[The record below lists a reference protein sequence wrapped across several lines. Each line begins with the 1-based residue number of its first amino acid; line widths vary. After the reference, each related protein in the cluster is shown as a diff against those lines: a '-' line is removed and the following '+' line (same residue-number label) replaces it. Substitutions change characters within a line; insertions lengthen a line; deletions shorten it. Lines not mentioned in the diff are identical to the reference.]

1 MARLGRASRGVVR
14 AVALALVVL
23 VVVGFLLAG
32 LGTLGFVVPAG
43 WWQPLVIGSSI
54 ASIALL
60 VIGFCPALALG
71 FAIDA
76 ILIWLV
82 VGVAWT
88 PASLQFGT

>member
-1 MARLGRASRGVVR
+1 MLTRSSPGWSGGLPGD
-14 AVALALVVL
+14 AV
-23 VVVGFLLAG
+23 FLLAG
-32 LGTLGFVVPAG
+32 LGTLGFVVPGG
-43 WWQPLVIGSSI
+43 WWQPLVIASSI

-60 VIGFCPALALG
+60 VIAFSPALALG